1 MASALRVPE
10 SVFSAE
16 FRAQPAFPAI
26 LEQVNKS
33 PFLVDLLTQLEAR
46 DDHVRLDT
54 DNPRSAYFKP
64 GDGDIHIGSDLLPAV
79 NSLGEAVDPVY
90 RDKFVSML
98 GHEGGHAVLQDQ
110 SRRAQTP
117 DEAKT
122 LGLYGEGLAI
132 TTEYIV
138 AKQLGGT
145 MWSGASIQSTLDAT
159 ASATGKVAD
168 IATRRSS
175 DPAAEWRAFDSQAN
189 AQGASY
195 YGALHPSTAR
205 NTTYNEYYPETWAV
219 LNTREGSSLHE
230 NIDWD
235 RVRSADIEIERH
247 ADGSFQLVGHAVPMD
262 KGPHAGRR
270 VDFSTYFDTRARV
283 SSDTHQT
290 ALPAMAASSDKGG
303 CDPLAQA
310 ALARAKALL
319 GPEVL
324 SKLDPANLDQTC
336 AAVVAHCARNGG
348 QGYPVQTYIAK
359 DGETLAFRHE
369 PMSLTELSL
378 SEAIRKSVEQHL
390 ADAQA
395 GHQLSIPGE
404 TTSREMAR

>member
-1 MASALRVPE
+1 M
-10 SVFSAE
+10 
-16 FRAQPAFPAI
+16 
-26 LEQVNKS
+26 
-33 PFLVDLLTQLEAR
+33 
-46 DDHVRLDT
+46 
-54 DNPRSAYFKP
+54 
-64 GDGDIHIGSDLLPAV
+64 
-79 NSLGEAVDPVY
+79 
-90 RDKFVSML
+90 
-98 GHEGGHAVLQDQ
+98 
-110 SRRAQTP
+110 
-117 DEAKT
+117 
-122 LGLYGEGLAI
+122 AI

-159 ASATGKVAD
+159 ASATGKVVD

-175 DPAAEWRAFDSQAN
+175 DPAAEWRTFDSQAN

-195 YGALHPSTAR
+195 YAALHPSTAR

-219 LNTREGSSLHE
+219 LNTREGSSLHQ

-235 RVRSADIEIERH
+235 RVQSADIEIERH

-270 VDFSTYFDTRARV
+270 VDFSADFDTRARA

-290 ALPAMAASSDKGG
+290 ALPSMAASSDKGG
-303 CDPLAQA
+303 CDPLTQA

-324 SKLDPANLDQTC
+324 SRLDPANLDQTC
-336 AAVVAHCARNGG
+336 AAVVAHCARNGE

-378 SEAIRKSVEQHL
+378 SEAMRKSIEQHL

-395 GHQLSIPGE
+395 GPPLSTPGE
-404 TTSREMAR
+404 TAYREMAR